1 MTAKRHFTLFLLALL
16 SAAGCLAKNAVAPMT
31 AGNVFV
37 KLGDADA
44 VAPIKLTNWGDTQA
58 FSITYVLLLYGYTT
72 ERRTGDLDL

>member
-16 SAAGCLAKNAVAPMT
+16 FAVGCLAKNAVALMA

-44 VAPIKLTNWGDTQA
+44 ANSFLTSSLKNVH
-58 FSITYVLLLYGYTT
+58 FIIN
-72 ERRTGDLDL
+72 

>member
-16 SAAGCLAKNAVAPMT
+16 FAVGCLAKNAVALMA

-44 VAPIKLTNWGDTQA
+44 AN
-58 FSITYVLLLYGYTT
+58 S
-72 ERRTGDLDL
+72 